1 MEKTEK
7 NTAACA
13 CTCTKGGCRCEP
25 CTCKT
30 CNC

>member
-13 CTCTKGGCRCEP
+13 CTKGGCRCEP